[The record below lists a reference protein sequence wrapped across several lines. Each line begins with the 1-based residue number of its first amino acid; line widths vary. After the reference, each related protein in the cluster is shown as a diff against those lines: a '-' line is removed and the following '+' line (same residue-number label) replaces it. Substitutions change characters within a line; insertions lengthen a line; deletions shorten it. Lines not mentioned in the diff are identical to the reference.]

1 MKRLSDKEKR
11 EICLQFYSGEK
22 TKSELA
28 RKFQVSHTAISK
40 ILSDDKVASSFKK
53 LSDETSTECVL
64 SMIAFME
71 SKNGQAQEII
81 SAIMDELQ
89 ATIIEKMKKSSLKD
103 CVNAIEGL
111 SKTFTAK
118 EDSGKSDREALDEI
132 VNAIEGVAQK

>member
-1 MKRLSDKEKR
+1 MKRLSEKQKR

-28 RKFQVSHTAISK
+28 RMFNVSHTAISK

-53 LSDETSTECVL
+53 LSDETSTECVM

-81 SAIMDELQ
+81 AAIMDELQ
-89 ATIIEKMKKSSLKD
+89 ATIVEKMKKSSLKD
-103 CVNAIEGL
+103 CVNAIESL
-111 SKTFTAK
+111 SKTFTLRG
-118 EDSGKSDREALDEI
+118 DSEKSDKEALAEI
-132 VNAIEGVAQK
+132 VNAINGVAQK